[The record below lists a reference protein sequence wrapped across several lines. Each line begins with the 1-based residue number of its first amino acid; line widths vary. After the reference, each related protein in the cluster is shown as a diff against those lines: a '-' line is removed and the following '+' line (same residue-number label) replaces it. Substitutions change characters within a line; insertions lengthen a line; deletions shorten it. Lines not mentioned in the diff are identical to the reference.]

1 MSAKYERKLGEVA
14 LCRVTMA
21 EAISLAKELNDTHSL
36 ALALWHAA
44 YLAHYERDPAE
55 VERSVS
61 DLIELSMRHN
71 LAYWG
76 TMGAVPRGWAR
87 SASGDTAQGIAW
99 IEEGIAY
106 YRGTGSVLVMSY
118 FLGLKAE
125 ALHLAARTAEALETI
140 REAEVMAERSEARYW
155 RPELHRLRGVFLAA
169 MGANETQIEASFCE
183 AINTAREQKS
193 ISLAK
198 RAEATYEE
206 YRVRKGKS

>member
-1 MSAKYERKLGEVA
+1 MQRTSPTMSVILR
-14 LCRVTMA
+14 
-21 EAISLAKELNDTHSL
+21 
-36 ALALWHAA
+36 
-44 YLAHYERDPAE
+44 E
-55 VERSVS
+55 VERLVS

-106 YRGTGSVLVMSY
+106 YRATGSVLVMSY

-140 REAEVMAERSEARYW
+140 REAEVMAEKSEAALLACRTAPAA
-155 RPELHRLRGVFLAA
+155 RDVSGGSECGRGP
-169 MGANETQIEASFCE
+169 N
-183 AINTAREQKS
+183 
-193 ISLAK
+193 
-198 RAEATYEE
+198 
-206 YRVRKGKS
+206 